1 MIRRIPVLALAALA
15 AVALFGAACGGGG
28 SSSSHSTST
37 AASAATGTPGT
48 SATPGSAATASSA
61 IRNLD
66 LEHSA
71 PVQQLIKD
79 TGGQFVPSQVL
90 YGDLTG
96 DGVEEAVVPIS
107 SGGTMGDIAYVVLTP
122 SGDGV
127 AVLPL
132 EKGDTVAGGVAV
144 DIVDG
149 KLVDT
154 RPEYGPTDP
163 ECCPSMLHKT
173 TYSWNGTKFVIASS
187 QSIPNPNGGA
197 KGTPS
202 LVTPPAANPA
212 PVNP

>member
-15 AVALFGAACGGGG
+15 AVALLGAACGGGG
-28 SSSSHSTST
+28 SSSSQST
-37 AASAATGTPGT
+37 ATAPSVATGTPGAGT
-48 SATPGSAATASSA
+48 TPMAGSTATDA
-61 IRNLD
+61 IRSID

-71 PVQQLIKD
+71 PVQQAIKA
-79 TGGQFVPSQVL
+79 TGGQFVASQVL

-96 DGVEEAVVPIS
+96 DGIEEAVVPVS

-122 SGDGV
+122 SDGGV
-127 AVLPL
+127 AVLPM
-132 EKGDTVAGGVAV
+132 EQGDSATGSVTV

-163 ECCPSMLHKT
+163 ECCPSMLRKT
-173 TYSWNGTKFVIASS
+173 AYAWNGSKFAIASS